1 MGNIFLIAGIF
12 SIQAFNLYELTEHEM
27 IKGCV
32 KNNATCQRMLFEQYA
47 GIMMTI
53 CLRYSCDHTE
63 AEDMLQ
69 EGFIRVFKYINQYK
83 FEGSFEGWLKRIIV
97 NAALRILQKKVIRF
111 SEIKEEMQD
120 LQQEDTDVLSNLS
133 EREILKLISNLPT
146 GYRVV
151 FNLYVLEGYSHGE
164 IAEMLKINA
173 GTSRSQLAKAKRTL
187 QEQILSQQKTSDR

>member
-1 MGNIFLIAGIF
+1 
-12 SIQAFNLYELTEHEM
+12 
-27 IKGCV
+27 
-32 KNNATCQRMLFEQYA
+32 MLFKQYA

-69 EGFIRVFKYINQYK
+69 EGFIRVFRYINQYK
-83 FEGSFEGWLKRIIV
+83 FEGSFEGWLKRVIV
-97 NAALRILQKKVIRF
+97 NAALRILQKKVIHF
-111 SEIKEEMQD
+111 SEINEELQD
-120 LQQEDTDVLSNLS
+120 LQQGDILSNLS

-151 FNLYVLEGYSHGE
+151 FNLYVLEGYSHSE
-164 IAEMLKINA
+164 IAEMLQINA

-187 QEQILSQQKTSDR
+187 QEQIRSQQKTSHR

>member
-1 MGNIFLIAGIF
+1 
-12 SIQAFNLYELTEHEM
+12 M

-32 KNNATCQRMLFEQYA
+32 KNNATCQQMLFEQYA

-69 EGFIRVFKYINQYK
+69 EGFIRIFRYIKQYK
-83 FEGSFEGWLKRIIV
+83 FEGSFEGWLKRIVV
-97 NAALRILQKKVIRF
+97 NAALRILQKKVIHF
-111 SEIKEEMQD
+111 SEISEEAKD
-120 LQQEDTDVLSNLS
+120 LQQADSDILSNLS
-133 EREILKLISNLPT
+133 EREILKLISNLPA

-164 IAEMLKINA
+164 IAELLKINT
-173 GTSRSQLAKAKRTL
+173 GTSRSQLSKAKRTL
-187 QEQILSQQKTSDR
+187 QEQIRSQQKLSIDE